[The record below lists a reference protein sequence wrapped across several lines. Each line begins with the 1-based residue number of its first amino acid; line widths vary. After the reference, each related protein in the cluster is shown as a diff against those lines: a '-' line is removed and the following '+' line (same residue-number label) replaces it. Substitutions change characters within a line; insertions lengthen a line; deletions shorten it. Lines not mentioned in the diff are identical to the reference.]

1 MWFTHPKDWTIVE
14 QVTERNSDYQ
24 LKNIDNLWEVSV
36 LISQS
41 MKNANHIMRF
51 KGNRNDVDVSIALV

>member
-1 MWFTHPKDWTIVE
+1 VE